1 MAGEQEI
8 APSRAPEAERPR
20 GRAILKRVLGWGA
33 AVPRVLWNFRTVRL
47 FREDRLLAV
56 ITLILSAIVLW
67 PLFVTPILPLVDMGS
82 HVGATG
88 LLNDVLLRQG
98 VAARFYEINPRI
110 IPYWTV
116 YFFMSLAEY
125 FVGPFLATK
134 LAVGGVLILLPV
146 GAMRLFAAFGR
157 SPRIGLFVF
166 ILSWDTNLYWGWHT
180 FQYGMALSLIALAQ
194 VFEAR
199 TFKDGLKI
207 IPLTVFIA
215 LTHVFAVALLGL
227 AGGLLCLIKRPFWK
241 TVAVHA
247 VGLSGC
253 LVAMLPWVYKR
264 LEGVAPAA
272 GKVKFDWHTP
282 AHKIQHLY
290 TYTLANVPDKPETS
304 GAAFAVLWLAPAFL
318 CLLRAREVSREQ
330 RFAPIMVVLAAMAL
344 YFTLPFGVSGPIEHW
359 WTYPRFGTYVL
370 IALLALPRPRLTGR
384 AALMLIPGFAACL
397 ALHLSVV
404 GQFKEYGRYVRPY
417 TEIIAAMPKG
427 VSFFPLDLDDRR
439 FKGTRDAVLGQ
450 LHGYAAAAAS
460 SYDPHLFD
468 QPDTP
473 LLYRK
478 PRKLPTINWFLP
490 GSFTMKDHGRFYDYI
505 IVHPLDKDPIATNE
519 AWKKDVE
526 LVREAGQWRLY
537 KVKRAPGASK

>member
-8 APSRAPEAERPR
+8 APVRAPELEVNRPR
-20 GRAILKRVLGWGA
+20 GRARRWA
-33 AVPRVLWNFRTVRL
+33 TAVPRALWDLRTVRL
-47 FREDRLLAV
+47 FREDRLLAICSLV
-56 ITLILSAIVLW
+56 LSVIVLW

-88 LLNDVLLRQG
+88 LMNDVILGQG
-98 VAARFYEINPRI
+98 IAGRHFEINPRI
-110 IPYWTV
+110 VPYWTV

-125 FVGPFLATK
+125 FVGPFIATK
-134 LAVGGVLILLPV
+134 LVVGGVVLLLPL
-146 GAMRLFAAFGR
+146 GAMRLLAAFGR
-157 SPRIGLFVF
+157 SPRIGLLVF

-180 FQYGMALSLIALAQ
+180 FQYGMALSLFAIAQ

-207 IPLTVFIA
+207 VPLTIFIA

-241 TVAVHA
+241 SVAVHA

-253 LVAMLPWVYKR
+253 LFALLPWVYKR
-264 LEGVAPAA
+264 LEGAAPAA
-272 GKVKFDWHTP
+272 AAVKFDWHTP

-290 TYTLANVPDKPETS
+290 TYTLANVPNNPEAS

-318 CLLRAREVSREQ
+318 CLLRPREVAREQ
-330 RFAPIMVVLAAMAL
+330 RFAPIMVVLAAMGL
-344 YFTLPFGVSGPIEHW
+344 YFSLPFGVSGPIEHW

-384 AALMLIPGFAACL
+384 GVLILLPGFAACL
-397 ALHLSVV
+397 ALHLNVV
-404 GQFKEYGRYVRPY
+404 DQFRAYGKYVRPY
-417 TEIIAAMPKG
+417 MDIIAAMPKG
-427 VSFFPLDLDDRR
+427 VTFFPLDLDAAR
-439 FKGTRDAVLGQ
+439 FTGARDPVLGQ
-450 LHGYAAAAAS
+450 LHGYAAAATA

-473 LLYRK
+473 IIYRK
-478 PRKLPTINWFLP
+478 PRKLPNFNWFRP

-505 IVHPLDKDPIATNE
+505 IVHPLNKDPLATN
-519 AWKKDVE
+519 AQWKEEVE

-537 KVKRAPGASK
+537 KVKREPGR